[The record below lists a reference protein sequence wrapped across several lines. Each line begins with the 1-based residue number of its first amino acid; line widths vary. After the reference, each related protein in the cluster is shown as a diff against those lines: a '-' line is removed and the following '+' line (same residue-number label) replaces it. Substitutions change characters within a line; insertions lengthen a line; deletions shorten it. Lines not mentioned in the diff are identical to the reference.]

1 MILCGGLSK
10 RGNETIEGNV
20 DVCVAVRRRLARD
33 IKQVGV
39 SVAKQQ
45 KRSFELREVVA
56 ERSQSYR
63 MFLAGSQ
70 SAEGSPTF
78 P

>member
-33 IKQVGV
+33 IKQVDV
-39 SVAKQQ
+39 SRAKQQ
-45 KRSFELREVVA
+45 KETSFERGGVA
-56 ERSQSYR
+56 S
-63 MFLAGSQ
+63 LAYPQIECLFDSH
-70 SAEGSPTF
+70 E
-78 P
+78 